1 MRFLKICFVDC
12 DKRCI
17 IAGKNNNIKF
27 VPMSNNN
34 MNLMKKGELL
44 EEYSQDPIQSRI
56 LSIRGQQVIMYADL
70 AEHREAYGI

>member
-1 MRFLKICFVDC
+1 
-12 DKRCI
+12 
-17 IAGKNNNIKF
+17 
-27 VPMSNNN
+27 

-44 EEYSQDPIQSRI
+44 EEYSQDTIQSRI